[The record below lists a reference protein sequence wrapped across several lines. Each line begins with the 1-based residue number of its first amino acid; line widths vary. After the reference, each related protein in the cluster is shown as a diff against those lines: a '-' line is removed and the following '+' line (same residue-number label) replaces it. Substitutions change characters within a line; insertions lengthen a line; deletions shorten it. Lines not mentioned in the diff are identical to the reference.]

1 MDVYFKV
8 KSKRTKFILSFISSI
23 VYLLGYSI
31 IMESGNFSVY
41 FISYIHYKQEWVD
54 MQFGNLMRP
63 IIVLFLSVFSPL
75 SGIMENLVGPRLAL
89 LSSAIVIEIALIFFF
104 LQRNLW
110 IFYILS
116 LILGLG
122 CGLSA
127 QIVVKNCCLYY
138 PKKKGF
144 ISACIM
150 SLGALIGSSYTLL
163 GEKIINPDRE
173 EVIDKKE
180 NPYYNED
187 ISERSKYFFLFGML
201 IMPIATALS
210 IFLFYKYDPNCETEN
225 EAEDKVESK
234 VDDIK
239 GPLLEST
246 KEEEIKKIENIA
258 PSSDEKEGEKV
269 NIQNSFNKSTLQQN
283 TKKALKTFR
292 FWRNILISGVMPFGV
307 LFIFATSRAYSSLLG
322 VSGDIVGTLAGTM
335 NIIGSTCNPIW
346 AFCCDKFGF
355 QPVTKIITI
364 FIIVSNC
371 YFFIF
376 LDWDYFYVAGLYI
389 SCIFRGGVLAC
400 ITPHVMQIYGL
411 KYYLLLGGFLR
422 LFNALFNFMIAMIS
436 TIISIWCHSSSA
448 LLLPYRIICVI
459 GAILAI
465 IGLVFVFQEN
475 DSKFRFDDENEEEA
489 KEKNIIKEKDEK
501 ISEEETPKKEK
512 EKNEENK
519 DNEEIKVENHE
530 EKPKEDSKEE
540 LGEKNEEDKNN
551 EEIKVENVEYK
562 PKEDCKEI
570 VEEKGG
576 YKKETEEIKDEHEE
590 YKSKENFKEKEEDK
604 SKDKKENKKESI
616 DVNLNNEENGNINK

>member
-1 MDVYFKV
+1 MDVYIKV

-63 IIVLFLSVFSPL
+63 IIILFLSVFSPL

-104 LQRNLW
+104 IQRNLW
-110 IFYILS
+110 IFYVLS

-173 EVIDKKE
+173 EVIDKDIY
-180 NPYYNED
+180 PYYSQK

-201 IMPIATALS
+201 INPIATSLS
-210 IFLFYKYDPNCETEN
+210 ILLFYKYDPSCEN
-225 EAEDKVESK
+225 EEADKVDKK
-234 VDDIK
+234 VEDIK
-239 GPLLEST
+239 GPLLEGA
-246 KEEEIKKIENIA
+246 KEEEIKNNEIKT
-258 PSSDEKEGEKV
+258 PSNDAEEGEKK
-269 NIQNSFNKSTLQQN
+269 NISNSNNKSNTKQN
-283 TKKALKTFR
+283 IKKALKTFR

-355 QPVTKIITI
+355 QPVSKIITI
-364 FIIVSNC
+364 FIIIFDC
-371 YFFIF
+371 YFIIF
-376 LDWDYFYVAGLYI
+376 LDQKYLYVIGLYM
-389 SCIFRGGVLAC
+389 SCIFRGGVMAC

-411 KYYLLLGGFLR
+411 KYYLLLGGFLG

-436 TIISIWCHSSSA
+436 AIISIWCHNYSQ
-448 LLLPYRIICVI
+448 LLLPYRIVCAVGVI
-459 GAILAI
+459 FAI
-465 IGLVFVFQEN
+465 IGLIFVYQEN
-475 DSKFRFDDENEEEA
+475 DTKFKFDDEEEEEGA
-489 KEKNIIKEKDEK
+489 KEENNIKEKEEK
-501 ISEEETPKKEK
+501 KSEEKEPNEVE
-512 EKNEENK
+512 EKNGT
-519 DNEEIKVENHE
+519 EEIKVENKE
-530 EKPKEDSKEE
+530 DNPKEDSKEKKE
-540 LGEKNEEDKNN
+540 EKGEDKKEAEEIKIENEEDKPI
-551 EEIKVENVEYK
+551 EDS
-562 PKEDCKEI
+562 KEKL
-570 VEEKGG
+570 EEKG
-576 YKKETEEIKDEHEE
+576 ED
-590 YKSKENFKEKEEDK
+590 KEENDK
-604 SKDKKENKKESI
+604 GPI
-616 DVNLNNEENGNINK
+616 DENLNNEENENINK

>member
-8 KSKRTKFILSFISSI
+8 KSKRTKFILSFVSSI

-41 FISYIHYKQEWVD
+41 FISYIHYKQSWVD

-63 IIVLFLSVFSPL
+63 IIILFLSVFSPL

-89 LSSAIVIEIALIFFF
+89 LSSSIVIEIALIFFF

-116 LILGLG
+116 LLLGLG

-173 EVIDKKE
+173 EVIDKDN
-180 NPYYNED
+180 NPYYSED

-225 EAEDKVESK
+225 EVEDKVEKK

-239 GPLLEST
+239 GPLLEGS
-246 KEEEIKKIENIA
+246 KEEEIKNKENKN
-258 PSSDEKEGEKV
+258 PSNDKKEDEKI
-269 NIQNSFNKSTLQQN
+269 NTSNSNNKSTLKQN
-283 TKKALKTFR
+283 IKKALKTFR

-307 LFIFATSRAYSSLLG
+307 LFVFATSRAYSSLLG

-355 QPVTKIITI
+355 QPITKIITI
-364 FIIVSNC
+364 FIIIFNC
-371 YFFIF
+371 YFIIF
-376 LDWDYFYVAGLYI
+376 LNNKYFYVIGLYI
-389 SCIFRGGVLAC
+389 SCIFRGGVMAC

-411 KYYLLLGGFLR
+411 KYYLLLGGFLG

-436 TIISIWCHSSSA
+436 AVLSIWYHNA
-448 LLLPYRIICVI
+448 ENLLFPYRIVCVVGI
-459 GAILAI
+459 IVAI
-465 IGLVFVFQEN
+465 IGLVFVYQEN
-475 DSKFRFDDENEEEA
+475 DTQFKFDDEKEEET
-489 KEKNIIKEKDEK
+489 KEENKIKEK
-501 ISEEETPKKEK
+501 EENPNEVK
-512 EKNEENK
+512 EKNEDNK
-519 DNEEIKVENHE
+519 NSEEIKVEKEEEKQREDNKEKVEDKKESEEIKVENKE
-530 EKPKEDSKEE
+530 DKSKEDSKENVE
-540 LGEKNEEDKNN
+540 DKEVDKEENEEN
-551 EEIKVENVEYK
+551 
-562 PKEDCKEI
+562 
-570 VEEKGG
+570 
-576 YKKETEEIKDEHEE
+576 
-590 YKSKENFKEKEEDK
+590 KSKEDSKEKEEDK
-604 SKDKKENKKESI
+604 KENGKGSI
-616 DVNLNNEENGNINK
+616 DVNLNNEVNEI

>member
-1 MDVYFKV
+1 MDVYIKV

-63 IIVLFLSVFSPL
+63 IIILFLSVFSPL

-89 LSSAIVIEIALIFFF
+89 LSSAIVIEIVLLFFF

-116 LILGLG
+116 LFLGLG

-127 QIVVKNCCLYY
+127 QIVVKNCCMYY

-173 EVIDKKE
+173 EVIDKKT
-180 NPYYNED
+180 NPYYSEE

-201 IMPIATALS
+201 VMPIATAFS
-210 IFLFYKYDPNCETEN
+210 IFLFYKYDPSCEIEN
-225 EAEDKVESK
+225 EEGDKMDKKVE
-234 VDDIK
+234 DIK
-239 GPLLEST
+239 GPLLEGT
-246 KEEEIKKIENIA
+246 KEEEIKNNETKT
-258 PSSDEKEGEKV
+258 PSNDKKEDEKL
-269 NIQNSFNKSTLQQN
+269 NISNSYNKSTLHQN
-283 TKKALKTFR
+283 IKKALKTFR
-292 FWRNILISGVMPFGV
+292 FWRNILISGIMPFGL

-364 FIIVSNC
+364 SIIIFNC
-371 YFFIF
+371 YFFIC
-376 LDWDYFYVAGLYI
+376 LDKDIFYVIGLYI
-389 SCIFRGGVLAC
+389 SCVFRGGVLAC

-422 LFNALFNFMIAMIS
+422 LFNALFSFMIAMIS
-436 TIISIWCHSSSA
+436 TIISIWFHQA
-448 LLLPYRIICVI
+448 DDLLLPYRIICSV
-459 GAILAI
+459 GFILAI
-465 IGLVFVFQEN
+465 IGLIFVYQEN
-475 DSKFRFDDENEEEA
+475 DTKFRFEDEKEEN
-489 KEKNIIKEKDEK
+489 KIKEKEEK
-501 ISEEETPKKEK
+501 KSEEETPNEGK
-512 EKNEENK
+512 EKNEDNK
-519 DNEEIKVENHE
+519 DTEDIEVESKEDKSKEDSKEKIEEKGEDKKEIEEIKVEN
-530 EKPKEDSKEE
+530 
-540 LGEKNEEDKNN
+540 
-551 EEIKVENVEYK
+551 
-562 PKEDCKEI
+562 
-570 VEEKGG
+570 
-576 YKKETEEIKDEHEE
+576 
-590 YKSKENFKEKEEDK
+590 EEDK
-604 SKDKKENKKESI
+604 SKEESKENIEEKGKNKEENNKEPI
-616 DVNLNNEENGNINK
+616 DVNPNNEENENINK

>member
-8 KSKRTKFILSFISSI
+8 KSKRTKFILSFISALL
-23 VYLLGYSI
+23 YLLGYSI

-89 LSSAIVIEIALIFFF
+89 LSSAIVIEISLIFFF

-116 LILGLG
+116 LLLGLG

-173 EVIDKKE
+173 EVIDKDN
-180 NPYYNED
+180 NPYYSED
-187 ISERSKYFFLFGML
+187 ISERSKYFFLFGIL
-201 IMPIATALS
+201 INPISTALS
-210 IFLFYKYDPNCETEN
+210 IFLFYKYDPNCEIEN
-225 EAEDKVESK
+225 EAENKVENK

-239 GPLLEST
+239 GPLLEGT
-246 KEEEIKKIENIA
+246 NEEEIKKNENPSNDKKEDDKENI
-258 PSSDEKEGEKV
+258 S
-269 NIQNSFNKSTLQQN
+269 NSNNKSILKQN
-283 TKKALKTFR
+283 IKKALKTFR

-364 FIIVSNC
+364 FIIIFNC
-371 YFFIF
+371 YFIIF
-376 LDWDYFYVAGLYI
+376 LNNKYFYVIGLYI
-389 SCIFRGGVLAC
+389 SCIFRGGVMSC

-411 KYYLLLGGFLR
+411 KYYLLLGGFLG

-436 TIISIWCHSSSA
+436 AIISIWCHKYLE
-448 LLLPYRIICVI
+448 LLLPYRIVCIV
-459 GAILAI
+459 GVILAI
-465 IGLVFVFQEN
+465 IGLIFVYQEN
-475 DSKFRFDDENEEEA
+475 DSKFIFDDAEDEET
-489 KEKNIIKEKDEK
+489 KEDNKIKEK
-501 ISEEETPKKEK
+501 
-512 EKNEENK
+512 EENEK
-519 DNEEIKVENHE
+519 DKL
-530 EKPKEDSKEE
+530 KEDSKEKIE
-540 LGEKNEEDKNN
+540 EKCEDKAC
-551 EEIKVENVEYK
+551 EEIKV
-562 PKEDCKEI
+562 
-570 VEEKGG
+570 
-576 YKKETEEIKDEHEE
+576 
-590 YKSKENFKEKEEDK
+590 KEEDK
-604 SKDKKENKKESI
+604 SKEVSKEKVEDKKETEGLKAENEDDKSKEDSKEKIDEKSEDKKENDKGPVDI
-616 DVNLNNEENGNINK
+616 NPNNEVN